1 MTRLWYRIALA
12 HPNGTRA
19 YVAAQGEHLGIAIAA
34 AEAHHKKSRA
44 VAAAVCAESEIPLGD
59 SVGKSSVVELPAE
72 PELAAATTPFP
83 WPVGTLPQLGQESA
97 LVEARTGYLERPEG
111 ELYVVEIQVPAD
123 RLVDT
128 FLGLIERL
136 PAADNLEVKLLDH
149 FEDTGRTDVWITSR
163 VDAKQIIR
171 FLDDHDDDLLHNGH
185 VEVAVYL
192 RTQRATLRLTEH
204 KTIVWVAD
212 DRALAADL
220 AKWLAALKVPAVA
233 TLTTIAAVPHF
244 HYRIG
249 SSKDRKKLADTL
261 FRQRLR
267 RVDTTRPTMRP
278 LTAG

>member
-44 VAAAVCAESEIPLGD
+44 IAAAVCAESEIPLGD
-59 SVGKSSVVELPAE
+59 SVGKPSVVELAPDAAPDSPTRPAF
-72 PELAAATTPFP
+72 A
-83 WPVGTLPQLGQESA
+83 WPLGTLPQLGHEAA
-97 LVEARTGYLERPEG
+97 LADARAGYMERPEG
-111 ELYVVEIQVPAD
+111 TLHVVEIQVPSD

-128 FLGLIERL
+128 FLGLIERV

-149 FEDTGRTDVWITSR
+149 FEDAGRTDVWLTSR
-163 VDAKQIIR
+163 VDAKRIIR
-171 FLDDHDDDLLHNGH
+171 FLDDHDDELLHNGH

-192 RTQRATLRLTEH
+192 RAQHATLRLTEH

-212 DRALAADL
+212 DRALAGEL
-220 AKWLAALKVPAVA
+220 AKWLTALKVPLVTA
-233 TLTTIAAVPHF
+233 LTTIAAVPHF
-244 HYRIG
+244 HYRAG
-249 SSKDRKKLADTL
+249 GSKDRKKLSETL

-267 RVDTTRPTMRP
+267 RVDTTRP